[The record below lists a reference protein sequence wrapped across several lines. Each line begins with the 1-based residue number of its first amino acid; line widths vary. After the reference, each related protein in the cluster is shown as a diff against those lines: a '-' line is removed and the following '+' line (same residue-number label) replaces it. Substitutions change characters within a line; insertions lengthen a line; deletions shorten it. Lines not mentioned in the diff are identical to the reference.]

1 MGDGDDD
8 LGWENEWDRS
18 RTVAVASSLL
28 PFGGILVLLNVLV
41 PWAGWSLAVVGA
53 GIFGAG
59 LLTLLAFALLMYK
72 RNLRHRG
79 RTRVRPELG
88 REHRCRLIGKVGKA
102 QRRSSALAVA
112 ARGAAGRQ
120 RHRPTDGSAS
130 RG

>member
-1 MGDGDDD
+1 MGDGDDRD

-18 RTVAVASSLL
+18 RTVAVASALL

-72 RNLRHRG
+72 RNLRRRG
-79 RTRVRPELG
+79 RTSVKPESG
-88 REHRCRLIGKVGKA
+88 RQHRCRLIGK
-102 QRRSSALAVA
+102 
-112 ARGAAGRQ
+112 AG
-120 RHRPTDGSAS
+120 
-130 RG
+130 